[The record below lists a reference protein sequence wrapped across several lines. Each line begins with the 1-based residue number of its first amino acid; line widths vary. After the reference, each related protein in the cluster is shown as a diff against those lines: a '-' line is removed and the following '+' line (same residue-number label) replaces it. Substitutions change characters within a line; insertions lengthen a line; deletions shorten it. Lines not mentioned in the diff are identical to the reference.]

1 MYYRGASASDNYSLL
16 ADQDRKNYAR
26 RHSTAI
32 VRNRMG
38 HFPYDTTT
46 HSPVD
51 ESVTASS
58 SSSSSSSSWQFQM
71 RATPSEDILDRIKV
85 IPSQPANGQHQHQER
100 GQGQGQGQGLSTGL
114 GVAVRSAWIPNK
126 QPRQED
132 YESDEMRDSDDE
144 DYKQGVSVTDGRPTS
159 SLNSSNWHQH
169 GE

>member
-1 MYYRGASASDNYSLL
+1 MYYRGASASDSYSLL

-38 HFPYDTTT
+38 HFPYDTTA
-46 HSPVD
+46 HSAVD

-58 SSSSSSSSWQFQM
+58 SSSSSSRQFQM
-71 RATPSEDILDRIKV
+71 RARPSEDILDRIKAT
-85 IPSQPANGQHQHQER
+85 PSQPTNGQHKHQGR
-100 GQGQGQGQGLSTGL
+100 GQVQGQGLSTGL
-114 GVAVRSAWIPNK
+114 GDAVRSAWIPNK

-144 DYKQGVSVTDGRPTS
+144 DYKEGVSVTDGRPTS
-159 SLNSSNWHQH
+159 SLNSSNWRQH